1 MPKFMYK
8 VVDHSGVPFKGTLEA
23 QSFQQA
29 MDELKRKGYWITE
42 LLDQSQSVLHREIKF
57 GGPKVKVQQFTLFC
71 RQLATLYKSGVSMV
85 DSVKALAEQMESKE
99 FRNILSE
106 VAASMQQG
114 TQMSEAASRYPTVF
128 SGIFINMLRAGE
140 LSGNLDEMLNRL
152 AVFYEK
158 EHYTREKVKSAM
170 VYPVIMAILTVI
182 VVTLMMLFVIPNYV
196 SSFESMGL
204 ELPLP
209 TRIVVEV
216 SNWIVAYWYAIPV
229 IVFVP
234 SLLVGLIK
242 RHPKGPYW
250 IDYAKLRIPVFG
262 KLLHKQAIARFSRTF
277 SSLFTAAIPML
288 QALTLV
294 SSVTGNVVIG
304 KVIEDARDGLVGG
317 KSITDPFRQS
327 WLFPPMV
334 VQMMSV
340 GEQSGALDTMLEKVA
355 DFYEADVDAMTDRLK
370 SLLEPLMIV
379 ALSGV
384 VGGIVLA
391 VMLPTFEMMKNGIVG
406 IN

>member
-8 VVDHSGVPFKGTLEA
+8 AVNHSGMPFKGTLEA
-23 QSFQQA
+23 QSFEQA

-42 LLDQSQSVLHREIKF
+42 LLDQSQSLLHREIKF
-57 GGPKVKVQQFTLFC
+57 GGPKVKVQQFTIFC

-85 DSVKALAEQMESKE
+85 ESVKALAEQTENKE
-99 FRNILSE
+99 FRRILTD
-106 VAASMQQG
+106 VAMSMQQG

-128 SGIFINMLRAGE
+128 SGIFINMLKAGE

-170 VYPVIMAILTVI
+170 VYPVIMGILTVV

-196 SSFESMGL
+196 TSFQSMGL

-209 TRIVVEV
+209 TRMVIAV
-216 SNWIVAYWYAIPV
+216 SDWIVAFWYVIPL
-229 IVFVP
+229 IIFTP
-234 SLLVGLIK
+234 SILISLIR

-250 IDYAKLRIPVFG
+250 IDYVKLRIPVFG

-294 SSVTGNVVIG
+294 SSVTGNVVVG
-304 KVIEDARDGLVGG
+304 KVIEDARDGLIGG
-317 KSITDPFRQS
+317 RSITDPFRQT

-334 VQMMSV
+334 VQMMAV

-355 DFYEADVDAMTDRLK
+355 DFYEAEVDAMTDRLK

-391 VMLPTFEMMKNGIVG
+391 VMLPTFDMMKNGMVPM
-406 IN
+406 N